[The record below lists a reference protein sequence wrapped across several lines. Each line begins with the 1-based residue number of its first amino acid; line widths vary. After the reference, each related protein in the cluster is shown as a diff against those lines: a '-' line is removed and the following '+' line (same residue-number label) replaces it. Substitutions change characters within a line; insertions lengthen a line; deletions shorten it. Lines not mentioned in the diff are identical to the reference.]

1 MKGKRL
7 TLFRIMCLLLA
18 CLMLQPAAG
27 IWAASGLVE
36 LRSKSIELN
45 DQLTLVTT
53 TNYNTVN
60 GKNAVEHYFEYTPG
74 GNVKPL
80 VCYGPGIYGVSSAKT
95 IFRTEGEA
103 GNPLAGLT
111 NADFF
116 VMATGVSLGPVIRDG
131 IVRTGGY
138 SESVIAFGE
147 DGSVYF
153 GDPSL
158 NIALA
163 FPGLNAKYEK
173 VNYNKALTKANGI
186 CVFTTDFGT
195 TNAAT
200 IPAYNVLLK
209 IEHGSAKLGD
219 TMECTVVSGAEAEG
233 RTNLE
238 EGTVLLSM
246 AKDTSYEYTL
256 GQLQGLQPGDPVTL
270 SFSASSQYENVQHA
284 VGFEKWLIKDG
295 LICSGLDGSTR
306 APRTAAGLKAD
317 GTFILYTM
325 DGRQSDYSM
334 GVTVGGLAQHMEE
347 LGCVQAVNL
356 DGGAS
361 TQLFAVLPGD
371 TAEQQINVDSEANG
385 LRSCANY
392 IAFANYNQPGGIPA
406 HLHIYPYDE
415 YLLSGASLELTAK
428 ATDAGYFA
436 AAVPENITYSC
447 DDLGTLDGN
456 VYTAGSK
463 AGIGTISARS
473 GKATGSVRVNIVANP
488 DSITAYVDGKAKTTL
503 SAGLDKSYQLSAS
516 AFYKGETLRSDAAC
530 YTWTVTGDIGTI
542 DENGVFTAKGEHGNT
557 GTILCSAG
565 NKTKTI
571 SVTLQQTLPTE
582 DLQSWIREIVEDV
595 NE

>member
-1 MKGKRL
+1 
-7 TLFRIMCLLLA
+7 
-18 CLMLQPAAG
+18 
-27 IWAASGLVE
+27 
-36 LRSKSIELN
+36 
-45 DQLTLVTT
+45 
-53 TNYNTVN
+53 
-60 GKNAVEHYFEYTPG
+60 
-74 GNVKPL
+74 
-80 VCYGPGIYGVSSAKT
+80 
-95 IFRTEGEA
+95 
-103 GNPLAGLT
+103 
-111 NADFF
+111 
-116 VMATGVSLGPVIRDG
+116 
-131 IVRTGGY
+131 
-138 SESVIAFGE
+138 
-147 DGSVYF
+147 
-153 GDPSL
+153 
-158 NIALA
+158 
-163 FPGLNAKYEK
+163 
-173 VNYNKALTKANGI
+173 
-186 CVFTTDFGT
+186 
-195 TNAAT
+195 
-200 IPAYNVLLK
+200 
-209 IEHGSAKLGD
+209 
-219 TMECTVVSGAEAEG
+219 
-233 RTNLE
+233 
-238 EGTVLLSM
+238 
-246 AKDTSYEYTL
+246 
-256 GQLQGLQPGDPVTL
+256 
-270 SFSASSQYENVQHA
+270 
-284 VGFEKWLIKDG
+284 
-295 LICSGLDGSTR
+295 
-306 APRTAAGLKAD
+306 
-317 GTFILYTM
+317 M

-415 YLLSGASLELTAK
+415 YLLSGASVELTAK

-447 DDLGTLDGN
+447 DALGTVEGN

-463 AGIGTISARS
+463 PGIGIISARS

-503 SAGLDKSYQLSAS
+503 SAGLDKTYQLSAS

>member
-1 MKGKRL
+1 M
-7 TLFRIMCLLLA
+7 
-18 CLMLQPAAG
+18 
-27 IWAASGLVE
+27 
-36 LRSKSIELN
+36 
-45 DQLTLVTT
+45 
-53 TNYNTVN
+53 
-60 GKNAVEHYFEYTPG
+60 
-74 GNVKPL
+74 
-80 VCYGPGIYGVSSAKT
+80 
-95 IFRTEGEA
+95 
-103 GNPLAGLT
+103 
-111 NADFF
+111 
-116 VMATGVSLGPVIRDG
+116 
-131 IVRTGGY
+131 
-138 SESVIAFGE
+138 
-147 DGSVYF
+147 
-153 GDPSL
+153 
-158 NIALA
+158 
-163 FPGLNAKYEK
+163 
-173 VNYNKALTKANGI
+173 
-186 CVFTTDFGT
+186 
-195 TNAAT
+195 
-200 IPAYNVLLK
+200 
-209 IEHGSAKLGD
+209 
-219 TMECTVVSGAEAEG
+219 
-233 RTNLE
+233 
-238 EGTVLLSM
+238 
-246 AKDTSYEYTL
+246 
-256 GQLQGLQPGDPVTL
+256 
-270 SFSASSQYENVQHA
+270 QHA

-295 LICSGLDGSTR
+295 LICSGLDASTR

-371 TAEQQINVDSEANG
+371 TQEQQINVDSEASG

-406 HLHIYPYDE
+406 HLHIYPYGE

-436 AAVPENITYSC
+436 AAVPESITYSC

-463 AGIGTISARS
+463 AGTGTISARS
-473 GKATGSVRVNIVANP
+473 GKATGSVRVNIVADP

-503 SAGLDKSYQLSAS
+503 SAGLDKTYQLSAS

-530 YTWTVTGDIGTI
+530 YTWMVTGDIGTI